1 MVTAMAVELLHTQQE
16 SPTATDP
23 HRVPMASVMLTLMPS
38 DWVQVDSSVSPAQVS
53 LSLASIIMVLVHLL
67 TPSASVMLTLMPMV
81 TAMAVELPVIGEAE
95 SPTATGPHKVPMASV
110 MLALMPW
117 DWVQVDSSVRPAP
130 VSPSFVSIIM
140 VLVHSLIPLASVMLT
155 LMPMVMAMAAALP
168 VTGEAE
174 SPTATGLLRVPTAL
188 ALEDSFVSPAPT
200 PPLASTTTAMVP
212 SLTQSESVL
221 LMPLDTVVASLAIGE
236 VAFLTATGPPRV
248 LVPTGVRI
256 FYKTSLYYT

>member
-1 MVTAMAVELLHTQQE
+1 MAVELLHTQQE

-38 DWVQVDSSVSPAQVS
+38 DWVQVDSSV
-53 LSLASIIMVLVHLL
+53 
-67 TPSASVMLTLMPMV
+67 
-81 TAMAVELPVIGEAE
+81 
-95 SPTATGPHKVPMASV
+95 K
-110 MLALMPW
+110 
-117 DWVQVDSSVRPAP
+117 PAP
-130 VSPSFVSIIM
+130 VSPSLVSIIM

-168 VTGEAE
+168 VTGEVA
-174 SPTATGLLRVPTAL
+174 SPTATGLLRVRMASAMPTLMPSAL

-200 PPLASTTTAMVP
+200 PPLASTTMAMVP
-212 SLTQSESVL
+212 LLTQSESAL
-221 LMPLDTVVASLAIGE
+221 LMHLDTVVASLVIGE

>member
-1 MVTAMAVELLHTQQE
+1 MAMAVESLHTQQESPTATDPPREPTASVMLTLMPMVTAMAVELLHTQQE

-38 DWVQVDSSVSPAQVS
+38 DWVQVDSSV
-53 LSLASIIMVLVHLL
+53 
-67 TPSASVMLTLMPMV
+67 
-81 TAMAVELPVIGEAE
+81 
-95 SPTATGPHKVPMASV
+95 K
-110 MLALMPW
+110 
-117 DWVQVDSSVRPAP
+117 PAP
-130 VSPSFVSIIM
+130 VSPSLVSIIM

-168 VTGEAE
+168 VTGEVA
-174 SPTATGLLRVPTAL
+174 SPTATGLLRVRMASAMPTLMPSAL

-200 PPLASTTTAMVP
+200 PPLASTTMAMVP
-212 SLTQSESVL
+212 LLTQSESAL
-221 LMPLDTVVASLAIGE
+221 LMHLDTVVASLVIGE

-256 FYKTSLYYT
+256 FYKTFVLH